1 MHLFKRYLRIA
12 LIFSA
17 FFLNQNSFLAQ
28 SGSLELLPGAELL
41 GYDNKTGAHRL
52 VGSVNFLY
60 QGNTMYCDS
69 AHYFEKIK
77 AVKAYGNVHITKD
90 DINLYCD
97 SLYYDGKNKKA
108 KLWGHVRARDMEYK
122 IITDSLD
129 YDAKNGLGVFRNK
142 GKIESIVSNE
152 SITSQ
157 FGYFYPESKDF
168 FFKGNVKYK
177 NDDLTMS
184 TDTLQFTY
192 SKQISTFYGPTTIKK
207 GTTKLYCEKGWY
219 NVKTE
224 EGSLIKNASLVDAS
238 KTIKGDT
245 LLYQPKKGLSIAK
258 GHVYYE
264 DTTEK
269 TKYYG
274 NYGKISDIEHS
285 TLLTGN
291 CQIFK
296 VQKTDTILIAADTI
310 FNQNDTLDSPLYYNA
325 YHNVRLY
332 NKDMQA
338 ISDSL
343 HFTDS
348 IQKMDFFGSPIIW
361 SKNIE
366 LKADT
371 LEVYLTDSVIDR
383 VFLKQNATAI
393 MELDSGKFYNQVA
406 GNNMDAFF
414 KDGEIYKTLVNGN
427 AQTIFYPEE
436 MIKTD
441 SAVIIKRLGM
451 NYLLS
456 SDLKIFLDS
465 GEVTKLTYNT
475 EPEGIFYPIEEL
487 NEDIQFIDKFSW
499 NFAVRPKRLL
509 FQIP

>member
-1 MHLFKRYLRIA
+1 
-12 LIFSA
+12 
-17 FFLNQNSFLAQ
+17 
-28 SGSLELLPGAELL
+28 
-41 GYDNKTGAHRL
+41 
-52 VGSVNFLY
+52 
-60 QGNTMYCDS
+60 
-69 AHYFEKIK
+69 
-77 AVKAYGNVHITKD
+77 
-90 DINLYCD
+90 
-97 SLYYDGKNKKA
+97 
-108 KLWGHVRARDMEYK
+108 
-122 IITDSLD
+122 
-129 YDAKNGLGVFRNK
+129 
-142 GKIESIVSNE
+142 
-152 SITSQ
+152 
-157 FGYFYPESKDF
+157 
-168 FFKGNVKYK
+168 
-177 NDDLTMS
+177 
-184 TDTLQFTY
+184 
-192 SKQISTFYGPTTIKK
+192 
-207 GTTKLYCEKGWY
+207 
-219 NVKTE
+219 
-224 EGSLIKNASLVDAS
+224 
-238 KTIKGDT
+238 
-245 LLYQPKKGLSIAK
+245 
-258 GHVYYE
+258 
-264 DTTEK
+264 
-269 TKYYG
+269 
-274 NYGKISDIEHS
+274 
-285 TLLTGN
+285 
-291 CQIFK
+291 
-296 VQKTDTILIAADTI
+296 
-310 FNQNDTLDSPLYYNA
+310 
-325 YHNVRLY
+325 
-332 NKDMQA
+332 MQA

-406 GNNMDAFF
+406 GNYMDAFF